1 MFQLAPDISA
11 ARNAAADII
20 ALLDTPSTIEQ
31 PARGTKEKTSH
42 SHARIEG
49 RIEARDIHFAYP
61 LRPTLPVLKDLNFT
75 VEPGQYIA
83 FVGASGSGK
92 STMYVISTSIDES

>member
-1 MFQLAPDISA
+1 MFQFAPDISA
-11 ARNAAADII
+11 ARTAASDIMT
-20 ALLDTPSTIEQ
+20 LLDLPTTIERHTGD
-31 PARGTKEKTSH
+31 PSDEKVPRSTK
-42 SHARIEG
+42 RIEG

-61 LRPTLPVLKDLNFT
+61 TRPSFPVLKGVNFV

-92 STMYVISTSIDES
+92 STMYANSSCG